1 MVHGT
6 PAVFISSSMSG
17 SSLAYIFG
25 VLLESVAVGDKP
37 FMWLI
42 NLLLQGNL

>member
-1 MVHGT
+1 
-6 PAVFISSSMSG
+6 MSG
-17 SSLAYIFG
+17 LLLAYIFG

-42 NLLLQGNL
+42 YLLLHGNL